1 MSLDGIFSWAGL
13 FSLITLS
20 ILEIVLGIDNIIFI
34 GIAVNK
40 LPRKEHK
47 RARIFGLSMAMIIRI
62 IMLSFIGYLAHL
74 SKALFY
80 VGTWGISFRGLILAS
95 GGVFLVL
102 KTWKEIISKIYHQ
115 HEDLQVTETKGLV
128 SFRSV
133 IIQIIIID
141 FVFSFDS
148 ILAAIGVSGNI
159 PIMIT
164 AVVISM
170 FMMMFFSG
178 LVHDFI
184 ERHSGLKTVAL
195 SFLLFI
201 GGILLAEGIADA
213 YNFSVPPEKSIH
225 INKNYAYASLAFA
238 LLIEI
243 FNILERKEKRKKDLG
258 K

>member
-34 GIAVNK
+34 GLAVNK

-213 YNFSVPPEKSIH
+213 YNFSVPGEKSLH

-238 LLIEI
+238 LMIEI
-243 FNILERKEKRKKDLG
+243 FNILERKERRKKDLG